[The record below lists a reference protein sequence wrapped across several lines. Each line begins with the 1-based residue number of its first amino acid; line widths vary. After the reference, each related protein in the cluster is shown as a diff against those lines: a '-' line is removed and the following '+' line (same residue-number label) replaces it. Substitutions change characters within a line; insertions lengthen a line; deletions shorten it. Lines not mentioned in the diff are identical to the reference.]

1 MPVTGTKNDRLQTS
15 TCSVAVLPEPRN
27 IIVKLQDR
35 DLKWEYMRA
44 SGAGGQVSEGK
55 TNIFLR
61 VLRNLLDAYLIFI
74 HFLLE
79 FL

>member
-44 SGAGGQVSEGK
+44 SGAGGQVCEGK

-61 VLRNLLDAYLIFI
+61 VLRNLLDAYLLFI
-74 HFLLE
+74 HFLVE

>member
-1 MPVTGTKNDRLQTS
+1 MTGTKNDRLQTS

-27 IIVKLQDR
+27 ITVKLQDR

-44 SGAGGQVSEGK
+44 GGAGGQVSEGK

>member
-1 MPVTGTKNDRLQTS
+1 MTGTKNDRLQTS
-15 TCSVAVLPEPRN
+15 TCSVAVLPETRN

-55 TNIFLR
+55 TNIFFESFEKFTGCL
-61 VLRNLLDAYLIFI
+61 FI
-74 HFLLE
+74 IYSLSS
-79 FL
+79 

>member
-1 MPVTGTKNDRLQTS
+1 MTGTKNDRLQTS

-55 TNIFLR
+55 TNILFESFEEFTGCL
-61 VLRNLLDAYLIFI
+61 FI
-74 HFLLE
+74 
-79 FL
+79 